1 MKLLAFI
8 VLASLVLTGCGSEVK
23 KEPKYDELDL
33 IRYKVCL
40 DYEISSGSKGD
51 FSYSENMTDF
61 IIEACEKY
69 LPLKN

>member
-1 MKLLAFI
+1 MKPFISVLVGLL
-8 VLASLVLTGCGSEVK
+8 LLTGCSSEVK
-23 KEPKYDELDL
+23 KELKYDELDL
-33 IRYKVCL
+33 IKYKVCL

-69 LPLKN
+69 LPVKN